1 MGQAIP
7 LSARERI
14 VKLRKEGKKFT
25 TISQEEQI
33 PYSSVR
39 KIWKRFLEKG
49 LAGLAA
55 DYKNCGLKGCQTKK
69 IKRVALWLRYLHPDW
84 GAPFIHMILEDR
96 YGSDALPTIR
106 SIQLWFRAAGRN
118 KVRAVRPVIEKKK
131 CKRFMNVGKL
141 MLKKIYVYWMV

>member
-7 LSARERI
+7 LSIREQI
-14 VKLRKEGKKFT
+14 VKLRKEGKMFT
-25 TISQEEQI
+25 RISEEEQI
-33 PYSSVR
+33 SYSSVR

-55 DYKNCGLKGCQTKK
+55 DYQNCGLKGCQTKK

-96 YGSDALPTIR
+96 YNSDALPTIR
-106 SIQLWFRAAGRN
+106 SIQLWLRATGRN
-118 KVRAVRPVIEKKK
+118 KVRAVRPVIEKKSAK
-131 CKRFMNVGKL
+131 GS
-141 MLKKIYVYWMV
+141 